1 MGGFLD
7 PTCRVEVTIKTVKMF
22 MQLYHEG
29 KPEAVNVI
37 WELAACDHEFAVA
50 LDGVLLSIFR
60 GESNTGRYADIVA
73 AAVER
78 ELQSFYTIADINKWA
93 DEVNV

>member
-1 MGGFLD
+1 MEDL
-7 PTCRVEVTIKTVKMF
+7 CRIEVTDIAVEMF

-37 WELAACDHEFAVA
+37 WELAACDHEFAAA
-50 LDGVLLSIFR
+50 LDGVLLAAFR
-60 GESNTGRYADIVA
+60 GEASTGRYADIVA

-78 ELQSFYTIADINKWA
+78 ELQSFYTINDINKWA